1 MPRYQLARSLS
12 KITMIVAAVALSGT
26 GAGDGRFG
34 DTGQPVERQSR
45 PFGIGLW
52 QIERCLLQE
61 GRRDRLALSS
71 ALLEID
77 RHCPIEQK

>member
-1 MPRYQLARSLS
+1 MPRYQLARTLS
-12 KITMIVAAVALSGT
+12 KITMIVAAIALSGT
-26 GAGDGRFG
+26 GAGDGRFA
-34 DTGQPVERQSR
+34 DTGEHVERLSR

>member
-1 MPRYQLARSLS
+1 MPRYQVAHRLS
-12 KITMIVAAVALSGT
+12 KITMIVAAAALSAT
-26 GAGDGRFG
+26 GAGDERFG
-34 DTGQPVERQSR
+34 DSRQPVERLSR

-61 GRRDRLALSS
+61 GRRGRLALSS